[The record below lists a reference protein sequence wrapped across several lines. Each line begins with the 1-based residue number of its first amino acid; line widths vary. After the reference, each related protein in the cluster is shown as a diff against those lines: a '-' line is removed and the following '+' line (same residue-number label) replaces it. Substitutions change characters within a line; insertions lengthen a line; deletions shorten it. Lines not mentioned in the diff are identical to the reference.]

1 MSSFRL
7 QPGSIPGPA
16 NDLPPDVVANVK
28 RDARINGAFAGLT
41 SGLLG
46 SNIASRLWKLSRNSS
61 IFAGVLTAALSGY
74 YFSEGFMAA
83 NLSRARAEV
92 SAQKKQTEPVDSPS

>member
-1 MSSFRL
+1 MY
-7 QPGSIPGPA
+7 Q
-16 NDLPPDVVANVK
+16 
-28 RDARINGAFAGLT
+28 DARINGAFAGLT

-61 IFAGVLTAALSGY
+61 IFAGVRKFAQLVDASIWLERSQNTLSSSPAVTAALSGY

-92 SAQKKQTEPVDSPS
+92 SAQKKQTEFVDSPS